1 MKEYPFYIKSTVIL
15 FGLILFM
22 FVLFTLHDILVPLA
36 FAAILAILLN
46 PMVSWFT
53 GKRIPKILAII
64 LSMLIAIIFFGG
76 ILFFLSSQ
84 IMRFGDSIPILK
96 EKFTSILGELQTWL
110 MNDFGISSEKQ
121 MKYLNQAMEN
131 SKPIV
136 GRTLGTVF
144 GVFGVVVLIPVYLFL
159 FLLYKSLIL
168 NFLFQVWAERNS
180 SKVGEILNQTK
191 NAIQS
196 YMVGLLI
203 EAGIVATLNSVAL
216 LLIGVQYAVLLGV
229 IGALLNLLPYI
240 GGLIA
245 ITLPLLVATITET
258 GYTTQLLI
266 LSAYLLIQFIDNNY
280 LVPKIVSSK
289 VQINALISIVVVL
302 LGGALWGFAGM
313 FLSIPFVAVLKIIFD
328 RVPEMKPWGALLGD
342 EVPAASFAYKFRTS
356 RKKSVSEKLVEGK
369 KK

>member
-15 FGLILFM
+15 FGLILLTFI
-22 FVLFTLHDILVPLA
+22 LFTLHDILVPLA

-46 PMVSWFT
+46 PLVSWFERM
-53 GKRIPKILAII
+53 RIPKSVAIV

-96 EKFTSILGELQTWL
+96 EKFRGIIIELQVWL
-110 MNDFGISSEKQ
+110 KNDFGISSEKQ

-144 GVFGVVVLIPVYLFL
+144 GVFGVVFLIPVYLFL
-159 FLLYKSLIL
+159 FLFYKSLIL
-168 NFLFQVWAERNS
+168 NFLFQVWAEKNS
-180 SKVGEILNQTK
+180 NRVREILNQTK

-216 LLIGVQYAVLLGV
+216 LIIGVQYAVLLGV

-245 ITLPLLVATITET
+245 IALPLLVATVTET
-258 GYTTQLLI
+258 GYTTQFLI
-266 LSAYLLIQFIDNNY
+266 LGAYLLIQFVDNNY

-342 EVPAASFAYKFRTS
+342 EVPASSLAYKFRTS
-356 RKKSVSEKLVEGK
+356 KKKSVAEKL
-369 KK
+369 